1 MESLPTRRVRSLGY
15 TDLSVA
21 EAAAYILDAAER
33 EEPLAVFTPG
43 ATVAAAAERD
53 TSLPALLSHADLLLP
68 DGVGCR
74 LAARLSGVGRM
85 RVAPGI
91 EVAEALLPLAAKR
104 GMRIFLYGGREG
116 IALRAAERLGEKYPT
131 LTFGSADGYGEDP
144 IDAIL
149 RFRPH
154 LLFVCL
160 GFPKQEAW
168 IVSHRHR
175 FSFPALAL
183 GGTLDVFSGRLR
195 RAPLPF
201 RSMGLEWLW
210 RTLREPRRV
219 VRLLPLP
226 RYFCGCA
233 REGMRR
239 FLQNFQKKREKSPR
253 SRKM

>member
-1 MESLPTRRVRSLGY
+1 MESLPARRVRSLTY
-15 TDLSVA
+15 TDLSLT

-33 EEPLAVFTPG
+33 EEALAVFTPG

-53 TSLPALLSHADLLLP
+53 EALLSLLAHAELLLP

-74 LAARLSGVGRM
+74 LASRLSGAGRIC
-85 RVAPGI
+85 VTPGI
-91 EVAEALLPLAAKR
+91 EVAETLLPLAARK
-104 GMRIFLYGGREG
+104 GMRVFLYGGREG
-116 IALRAAERLGEKYPT
+116 VALRASKRLGEKYPT
-131 LTFGSADGYGEDP
+131 LTFACADGYGADP

-149 RFRPH
+149 RFHPH

-160 GFPKQEAW
+160 GFPKQEKWVVA
-168 IVSHRHR
+168 HKHL

-195 RAPLPF
+195 RAPRPF
-201 RSMGLEWLW
+201 RAMGLEWLW
-210 RTLREPRRV
+210 RTLCEPRRV

-233 REGMRR
+233 RDGMRQ
-239 FLQNFQKKREKSPR
+239 FLHNFQKKHEKSPR